1 MKKSEINSLD
11 DKDLQ
16 LRYYLG
22 GLKRIRDGENQ
33 SCSYWACDIN
43 CSCSEVPDDERLI
56 EVKNF
61 IKKHNITNERFIKLS
76 YWHLAGAVMKYKG
89 SCSPL
94 FLELENALKPYNFT
108 HTNRVEIP
116 DNDFRE
122 KELETVVNNS
132 AVKVYCAKY
141 ELDPTDFISLAKTS
155 LNYQIY
161 PLQVAKNP
169 NDAFLNELYDI
180 IDSYGLYISR
190 EQIQKYREAYKSK
203 HEDAQLAIDTKAA
216 QKRYLELMNELL
228 IKQPDLAT
236 QMISEELNELGYNSR
251 KDVKRLIL
259 QKR

>member
-1 MKKSEINSLD
+1 MKKSEINRLD

-22 GLKRIRDGENQ
+22 GLKMISDGENHL
-33 SCSYWACDIN
+33 CNYWTCDIN
-43 CSCSEVPDDERLI
+43 CSCSEVPNDERLI

-61 IKKHNITNERFIKLS
+61 IKKHNITNERFLKLS
-76 YWHLAGAVMKYKG
+76 YWYLVGAVMKYKG

-94 FLELENALKPYNFT
+94 FLELENVLKPYNFT
-108 HTNRVEIP
+108 HTDYGEIP

-122 KELETVVNNS
+122 KELETIVNES
-132 AVKVYCAKY
+132 AVKVYCTKY
-141 ELDPTDFISLAKTS
+141 GLDPTDFISLAKTS
-155 LNYQIY
+155 LNYRFY
-161 PLQVAKNP
+161 LLQVAKNP
-169 NDAFLNELYDI
+169 NDTFSNELYDI

-190 EQIQKYREAYKSK
+190 EQIREYREAYKSK
-203 HEDAQLAIDTKAA
+203 QEDAQLVIETKAA
-216 QKRYLELMNELL
+216 QKRHLELMKELL
-228 IKQPDLAT
+228 VKQPDLAT